1 MDKISPILDALVD
14 SQVDE
19 IGSIQFVVKD
29 LDHKYEEALEEAA
42 ANSRRTAKMLAA
54 GLGAR
59 IVGLKSLSYSYG
71 GGGYRDTLSRTP
83 GILYEDR
90 AEEYSQMIV
99 PREVTTT
106 VTVNATY
113 ELEYLG
119 GE

>member
-1 MDKISPILDALVD
+1 LGGLRVASRPVLQDANAV
-14 SQVDE
+14 
-19 IGSIQFVVKD
+19 
-29 LDHKYEEALEEAA
+29 
-42 ANSRRTAKMLAA
+42 

-71 GGGYRDTLSRTP
+71 GGAYREMSRDAPASGLSIR
-83 GILYEDR
+83 GG

-113 ELEYLG
+113 ELEYLA